1 MLSFFCSIVFIIFPI
16 LINTC
21 LAFNIF
27 IFEIKENPK
36 FSDWFKKN
44 TKLAAII
51 TLFSSG
57 SIELLH
63 LLDSNFAG
71 FALFS
76 APFSSKA
83 LYWIFWGGILNILI
97 EDLPQLIIQVTF

>member
-1 MLSFFCSIVFIIFPI
+1 
-16 LINTC
+16 

-27 IFEIKENPK
+27 IFETKENPK
-36 FSDWFKKN
+36 FSDWLKEN
-44 TKLAAII
+44 TKLVAII

-57 SIELLH
+57 SVELLH

-76 APFSSKA
+76 APFSSKT
-83 LYWIFWGGILNILI
+83 LYWIFWGEVFNILI
-97 EDLPQLIIQVTF
+97 GDLPQLLIQVNYNFFFF